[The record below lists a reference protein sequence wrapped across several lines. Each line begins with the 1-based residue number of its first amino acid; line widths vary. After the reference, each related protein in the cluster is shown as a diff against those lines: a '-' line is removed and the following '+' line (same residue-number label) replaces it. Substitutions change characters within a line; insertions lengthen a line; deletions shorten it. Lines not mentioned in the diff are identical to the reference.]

1 MLAESRSLPFST
13 IPTISLTPS
22 TSWNSFEQFRT
33 SGANTLA
40 TITAGT
46 VGTLQTK
53 TGQYRILNE
62 NDFQQLV
69 GLATDVERLQQGL
82 SVVMRA
88 VRVVENHPEDADTL
102 ALLVETV
109 SMLGSM
115 STVLPARRSS
125 FPPLEPEDIPAESGD
140 EVILAPDLLERLAV
154 CDSNHPLG

>member
-1 MLAESRSLPFST
+1 MLARSRSLPFST

-33 SGANTLA
+33 AGANTLA
-40 TITAGT
+40 TITEGT

-109 SMLGSM
+109 SMLGSI
-115 STVLPARRSS
+115 STVLPTRSS
-125 FPPLEPEDIPAESGD
+125 FPPLAPEDIPVESED
-140 EVILAPDLLERLAV
+140 EVILAPELLNR
-154 CDSNHPLG
+154 PLG

>member
-1 MLAESRSLPFST
+1 MLARSRSIAFST

-40 TITAGT
+40 TIAPGT

-62 NDFQQLV
+62 ADFQQLV

-109 SMLGSM
+109 SMLGSI
-115 STVLPARRSS
+115 STVLPTRAS
-125 FPPLEPEDIPAESGD
+125 FPPLAPEDLSAESDD
-140 EVILAPDLLERLAV
+140 EVILAPELLDR
-154 CDSNHPLG
+154 PLG

>member
-1 MLAESRSLPFST
+1 MLTRSRNLAFGT
-13 IPTISLTPS
+13 IPTISLTAS

-40 TITAGT
+40 TITPGT

-109 SMLGSM
+109 SMLGSI
-115 STVLPARRSS
+115 STVLPTRAS
-125 FPPLEPEDIPAESGD
+125 FPPLEPEDISAESED
-140 EVILAPDLLERLAV
+140 EVILAPELLDR
-154 CDSNHPLG
+154 PLG

>member
-1 MLAESRSLPFST
+1 MLARSRSLAFGT

-40 TITAGT
+40 TITPGT

-62 NDFQQLV
+62 ADFQQLV

-109 SMLGSM
+109 SMLGSI
-115 STVLPARRSS
+115 STVLPTRSS
-125 FPPLEPEDIPAESGD
+125 LPPLEPEDISAESDD
-140 EVILAPDLLERLAV
+140 EVILAPELLERLAV
-154 CDSNHPLG
+154 CDSNRPLG

>member
-1 MLAESRSLPFST
+1 MLDRTHRLPFST
-13 IPTISLTPS
+13 IPSISLTPS

-40 TITAGT
+40 TITNGT

-62 NDFQQLV
+62 NDFQRLV
-69 GLATDVERLQQGL
+69 GLAEDVERLQQGL

-109 SMLGSM
+109 SMLGRIS
-115 STVLPARRSS
+115 SVLPTKSRVT
-125 FPPLEPEDIPAESGD
+125 PLEPEDIPVESED
-140 EVILAPDLLERLAV
+140 EVILAPELLIGKL
-154 CDSNHPLG
+154 C

>member
-1 MLAESRSLPFST
+1 MLARSRSLAFGT

-40 TITAGT
+40 TITPGT

-109 SMLGSM
+109 SMLGSI
-115 STVLPARRSS
+115 STVLPTRSS
-125 FPPLEPEDIPAESGD
+125 FPPLEPEDIPVESED
-140 EVILAPDLLERLAV
+140 EVILAPELLNR
-154 CDSNHPLG
+154 PLG

>member
-1 MLAESRSLPFST
+1 MLARSRNLAFGT
-13 IPTISLTPS
+13 IPTIQLTPS

-40 TITAGT
+40 TITPGT
-46 VGTLQTK
+46 VGMLQTK
-53 TGQYRILNE
+53 TGQYRSLNE
-62 NDFQQLV
+62 ADFQQLV

-109 SMLGSM
+109 SMLGSI
-115 STVLPARRSS
+115 STVLPTRSS
-125 FPPLEPEDIPAESGD
+125 FTPLEPEDIPAESED
-140 EVILAPDLLERLAV
+140 EIILDPNLLAR
-154 CDSNHPLG
+154 PLE

>member
-1 MLAESRSLPFST
+1 MLARSRSLAFGT

-40 TITAGT
+40 TITPGT

-109 SMLGSM
+109 SMLGSI
-115 STVLPARRSS
+115 STVLPTRSS
-125 FPPLEPEDIPAESGD
+125 FPPLEPEDISAESDD
-140 EVILAPDLLERLAV
+140 EVILAPELL
-154 CDSNHPLG
+154 DHPLG

>member
-1 MLAESRSLPFST
+1 MLTRSRSLPFGT

-40 TITAGT
+40 TITPGT

-62 NDFQQLV
+62 ADFQQLV

-109 SMLGSM
+109 SMLGSI
-115 STVLPARRSS
+115 STVLPTRAS
-125 FPPLEPEDIPAESGD
+125 FPPLEPEDIPAESDD
-140 EVILAPDLLERLAV
+140 EVILAPELLDR
-154 CDSNHPLG
+154 PLG

>member
-1 MLAESRSLPFST
+1 MLTRSRSLPFGT

-40 TITAGT
+40 TITPGT

-82 SVVMRA
+82 NVVMRA

-109 SMLGSM
+109 SMLGSI
-115 STVLPARRSS
+115 STVLPTRSS
-125 FPPLEPEDIPAESGD
+125 FPPLEPEDIPVNSDD
-140 EVILAPDLLERLAV
+140 EVILAPELLDR
-154 CDSNHPLG
+154 PLG

>member
-1 MLAESRSLPFST
+1 MLTRLQSVPLGKS
-13 IPTISLTPS
+13 IPTIQLTPS
-22 TSWNSFEQFRT
+22 ASWNSFEQFRT
-33 SGANTLA
+33 SGATALA
-40 TITAGT
+40 TITDGT

-62 NDFQQLV
+62 RDFQRLV

-109 SMLGSM
+109 SMLGNI
-115 STVLPARRSS
+115 STALPTRSS
-125 FPPLEPEDIPAESGD
+125 FPPLEPEHIPAESED
-140 EVILAPDLLERLAV
+140 EVILSPDLLNR
-154 CDSNHPLG
+154 PLG

>member
-1 MLAESRSLPFST
+1 MLARSQSLPFAN

-40 TITAGT
+40 TITPGT

-62 NDFQQLV
+62 ADFQQLV
-69 GLATDVERLQQGL
+69 GLATDVQRLQQGL

-109 SMLGSM
+109 SMLGNI
-115 STVLPARRSS
+115 STVLPTRPS
-125 FPPLEPEDIPAESGD
+125 FPPLEPEDIPAESED
-140 EVILAPDLLERLAV
+140 EVILAPDLLNR
-154 CDSNHPLG
+154 PLG

>member
-1 MLAESRSLPFST
+1 MLDRSRKGTPRSSHHLPIAR
-13 IPTISLTPS
+13 IPSISLTPS
-22 TSWNSFEQFRT
+22 ISWNSFEQFRT

-40 TITAGT
+40 TITPGT

-109 SMLGSM
+109 SMLGSI
-115 STVLPARRSS
+115 STVLPTKSS
-125 FPPLEPEDIPAESGD
+125 FPPLAPEDIPAESDD
-140 EVILAPDLLERLAV
+140 EVILAPELLNR
-154 CDSNHPLG
+154 PLG

>member
-1 MLAESRSLPFST
+1 
-13 IPTISLTPS
+13 
-22 TSWNSFEQFRT
+22 
-33 SGANTLA
+33 
-40 TITAGT
+40 

-109 SMLGSM
+109 SMLGSI
-115 STVLPARRSS
+115 STVLPTRSS
-125 FPPLEPEDIPAESGD
+125 FPPLEPEDIPAESED
-140 EVILAPDLLERLAV
+140 EVILVPDLLNR
-154 CDSNHPLG
+154 PLG

>member
-1 MLAESRSLPFST
+1 MLARSQSLPFCT
-13 IPTISLTPS
+13 ISTISLTPS
-22 TSWNSFEQFRT
+22 ISWNSFEQFRT

-40 TITAGT
+40 TITNGT

-62 NDFQQLV
+62 ADFQQLV

-109 SMLGSM
+109 SMLGSI
-115 STVLPARRSS
+115 STVLPTRAS
-125 FPPLEPEDIPAESGD
+125 FPPLEPEDIPAESDD
-140 EVILAPDLLERLAV
+140 EVILAPDLLDR
-154 CDSNHPLG
+154 PLG

>member
-1 MLAESRSLPFST
+1 MIARSRNLPFST
-13 IPTISLTPS
+13 IPNISLTS
-22 TSWNSFEQFRT
+22 GTSWNSFEQFRT

-40 TITAGT
+40 TITNGT

-109 SMLGSM
+109 SMLGSI
-115 STVLPARRSS
+115 STVLPTRAS
-125 FPPLEPEDIPAESGD
+125 FPPLEPEDIPAESED
-140 EVILAPDLLERLAV
+140 EVILTPESIDR
-154 CDSNHPLG
+154 PLW

>member
-1 MLAESRSLPFST
+1 MLARSRSLPFGT
-13 IPTISLTPS
+13 VPTISLTPS

-40 TITAGT
+40 TITPGT

-69 GLATDVERLQQGL
+69 GLAIDVERLQQGL

-109 SMLGSM
+109 SMLGSI
-115 STVLPARRSS
+115 STVLPTRAS
-125 FPPLEPEDIPAESGD
+125 FPPLAPEDLSAESDD
-140 EVILAPDLLERLAV
+140 EVILAPELLDR
-154 CDSNHPLG
+154 PLG